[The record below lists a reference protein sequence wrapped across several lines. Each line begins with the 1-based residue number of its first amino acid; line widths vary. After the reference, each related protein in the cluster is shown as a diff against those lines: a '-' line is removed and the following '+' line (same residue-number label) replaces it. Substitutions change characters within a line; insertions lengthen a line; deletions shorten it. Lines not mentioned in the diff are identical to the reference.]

1 MTQVDNTIYFYSMH
15 EEPYGVFSNFSAH
28 GFELENH
35 YWQTSEHYFQ
45 AQKFKTTSLNDF
57 HDVRRAKSPMQAARR
72 GRERKRPL
80 RKDWESIKDDVMRRA
95 VWAKFT
101 THEELR
107 DLLLATGSNK
117 LVENTTGDF
126 YWGCGRDGSGKN
138 KLGVILMETREKL
151 AQESMED

>member
-1 MTQVDNTIYFYSMH
+1 MPATIYFYSVYDDFG
-15 EEPYGVFSNFSAH
+15 EFSNFAPYPIV
-28 GFELENH
+28 LKKKR
-35 YWQTSEHYFQ
+35 WPTTEHYFQ

-57 HDVRRAKSPMQAARR
+57 HDVRRAKTPMQAARR

-107 DLLLATGSNK
+107 ELLLSTGSNK

-138 KLGVILMETREKL
+138 KLGIILMETREKF